1 MEAAE
6 KIHERDPAM
15 KLANGRDE
23 DKYDKGS
30 EKKKEMKIDEK
41 HDSNDENKDN
51 WYREGTQ

>member
-1 MEAAE
+1 MEAAA

-23 DKYDKGS
+23 DKHDKGS
-30 EKKKEMKIDEK
+30 EKKEMKTDEK

-51 WYREGTQ
+51 